1 MLLAYNYSRVFDR
14 PDTATLQL
22 VILNMALELA
32 CLHRLDLNPTVFIHR
47 LLLYGISCAGL
58 DVAAEALMRLDLFLH
73 LSELITINDALD
85 LHYEKILLGI

>member
-1 MLLAYNYSRVFDR
+1 MLLACNYSRIFDR

-47 LLLYGISCAGL
+47 LLLYGIGCACL
-58 DVAAEALMRLDLFLH
+58 DVAAEALM
-73 LSELITINDALD
+73 
-85 LHYEKILLGI
+85 